1 MNSLIS
7 LLLEKK
13 QELSLIKRNILANKK
28 DIPEGR
34 IRISTGGN
42 RTRYYWITPEWGKR
56 IPGGRVLKKE
66 EYKIAKQIIQN
77 DYDKKILVEVNR
89 ELDLIEQVLN
99 QYNGNEFEE
108 IFDKLHCKRQELII
122 PSVLDSRHYSE
133 IWGKTEYQ
141 GKNFS
146 PDTPEIYTDR
156 GERVRSKSEKIIADK
171 LYAKGIPYQYEY
183 PIELGSWG
191 IVYPDFRVLNVRER
205 KTLYWEHLGMMGQP
219 DYVENAVMKINKYIK
234 CGIYPGE
241 QLILTYET
249 ASHPIDTKTVDLL
262 INKYLL

>member
-1 MNSLIS
+1 MIDLFQ
-7 LLLEKK
+7 LRKRK
-13 QELSLIKRNILANKK
+13 QELELERRSIQQRINKA
-28 DIPEGR
+28 PEGKIKICCDR
-34 IRISTGGN
+34 GKP
-42 RTRYYWITPEWGKR
+42 RYY
-56 IPGGRVLKKE
+56 LKTTEIVKQH
-66 EYKIAKQIIQN
+66 YNGIALRKSQNELAKAIIQKE
-77 DYDKKILVEVNR
+77 YDLGIVTKIEE
-89 ELDLIEQVLN
+89 ELKVIEQVIK
-99 QYNGNEFEE
+99 YYDENEYETE
-108 IFDKLHCKRQELII
+108 FDKLHPCRKELIQATQ
-122 PSVLDSRHYSE
+122 LDVRAYMNWWE
-133 IWGKTEYQ
+133 AQEYQ